1 MSSPGSVSGFTPH
14 NGKNAVTVN
23 EPVIFKPRLKNLI
36 HILKVM

>member
-14 NGKNAVTVN
+14 NDKNAVTVN
-23 EPVIFKPRLKNLI
+23 EPIIFQSGLKNLI